1 MFWHAMTGQKMGKVT
16 GFLEFGRVV
25 PKKQD
30 PKTRIGHYKEF
41 YTPLTDREL
50 NNQAGRCMDCGVPFC
65 QNGCPLGNVIPEFND
80 AVYTKD
86 WQKALDILSS
96 TNNFPEFTGRI
107 CPAPC
112 ESACVLDINKDPV
125 TIEEIEK
132 SIAEYGFSHGLIK
145 PLKISSRTGK
155 KVAVIGSGPAG
166 LAVASQLN
174 KQGHIVTV
182 YERADKIGGLLRY
195 GVPDFKLEKSII
207 DRRINLME
215 QEGIVFK
222 TNAHVGINIDSKSL
236 LDEYDAIALTVGA
249 TQANLFNIDKVHE
262 INGVAYAMEYLTA
275 QNQIVCDGRIGLNN
289 HEGLPYK
296 NSWLNAGGKHI
307 VILGG
312 GDTGSDCVGTA
323 NRQMAL
329 SITQIDY
336 APKPP
341 ATRCETTPWPYWPR
355 KFRQSSSHE
364 EGCVRMFSIKVK
376 DIITE
381 NNNVVGI
388 RIADLDFIKKD
399 PSELAATYQEIPN
412 TERIIPCDLLILA
425 IGFKIS
431 TTANLVSEYN
441 LTFDSNSKPFNQNF
455 QVQNGSK
462 VFVAG
467 DARIGATLVVRA
479 IAEGRR
485 CAAAINNFLITT

>member
-1 MFWHAMTGQKMGKVT
+1 MGKVT

-30 PKTRIGHYKEF
+30 PKTRVGHYKEF
-41 YTPLTDREL
+41 MTPLTDQEL
-50 NNQAGRCMDCGVPFC
+50 NNQAGRCMDCGIPFC

-80 AVYTKD
+80 AVYAKD
-86 WQKALDILSS
+86 WQKALNILSS

-132 SIAEYGFSHGLIK
+132 SIAEYGFLHGLIK
-145 PLKISSRTGK
+145 PLKISNRTGK

-166 LAVASQLN
+166 LAAASQLN
-174 KQGHIVTV
+174 KQGHTVTV

-195 GVPDFKLEKSII
+195 GVPDFKLEKNVI

-222 TNAHVGINIDSKSL
+222 INSHVGVNVDSKLL
-236 LDEYDAIALTVGA
+236 LDEYDAVLLTVGA
-249 TQANLFNIDKVHE
+249 TQPNLFNIDKVHE
-262 INGVAYAMEYLTA
+262 MNGVTYAMEYLTA
-275 QNQIVCDGRIGLNN
+275 QNQLVNDGRIGLNN

-296 NSWLNAGGKHI
+296 NSWLNAKGKHI
-307 VILGG
+307 VIIGG

-323 NRQMAL
+323 NRQMAT

-341 ATRCETTPWPYWPR
+341 PARCETTPWPYWPR
-355 KFRQSSSHE
+355 KLRLSSSHE

-381 NNNVVGI
+381 NNNVVGLK
-388 RIADLDFIKKD
+388 IADLGFIKND
-399 PSELAATYQEIPN
+399 PSELAATYQEIPE
-412 TERIIPCDLLILA
+412 TERIIPCDLLVLA
-425 IGFKIS
+425 IGFTVS
-431 TTANLVSEYN
+431 TTANLVN
-441 LTFDSNSKPFNQNF
+441 DFGLKFDSHRKPFNQNF
-455 QVQNGSK
+455 QVKTGSK

-479 IAEGRR
+479 IADGRK
-485 CAAAINNFLITT
+485 CAEAINKFLVHN